1 MDLGL
6 NGKVAL
12 VAASTKGLGKATAVA
27 LSAEGA
33 QVVINGRYR
42 QNLDD
47 AADEIRTRTGKTP
60 LAIQA
65 DVTKPE
71 DIERMFGEV
80 VERFGTIH
88 VLVTNAGGPPAG
100 GFADFNDE
108 QWLSA
113 VELNLMSTVRLI
125 RKAIPIMQSQKW
137 GRIVNIVSLTV
148 KQPADNLLL
157 SNSVRTSII
166 GLAKSISKDLA
177 RDNVLI
183 NNVAP
188 YYVSTKRIDYLME
201 QTAARFGITKEA
213 ALENIVREIP
223 VGRLGTPD
231 EFGNLVAFLCSE
243 KNSYMTG
250 STIQFD
256 GGAYKGLF

>member
-6 NGKVAL
+6 KDKIAL
-12 VAASTKGLGKATAVA
+12 VAASTKGLGKASAAA
-27 LSAEGA
+27 LAAEGA
-33 QVVINGRYR
+33 EVVINGRHK
-42 QNLDD
+42 QNLHD
-47 AADEIRTRTGKTP
+47 AVEEIRSVTGKTP

-65 DVTKPE
+65 DVTKAE
-71 DIERMFGEV
+71 DIDRMFSEIEKRLGAL
-80 VERFGTIH
+80 H

-100 GFADFNDE
+100 NFRDFNDE
-108 QWLSA
+108 QWINA

-125 RKAIPIMQSQKW
+125 RRAAPVMQKQKW

-157 SNSVRTSII
+157 SNSVRGAII

-177 RDNVLI
+177 PDNALV
-183 NNVAP
+183 NNIAP

-201 QTAARFGITKEA
+201 QTAARLGTTKEA
-213 ALENIVREIP
+213 AMQNIVKEIP
-223 VGRLGTPD
+223 VGRLGTPE
-231 EFGNLVAFLCSE
+231 EFGSVVAFLCSD
-243 KNSYMTG
+243 KNSYVTG

-256 GGAYKGLF
+256 GGAYKGVY

>member
-6 NGKVAL
+6 KEKVAL
-12 VAASTKGLGKATAVA
+12 VAASTKGLGKASAAA
-27 LSAEGA
+27 LAAEGA
-33 QVVINGRYR
+33 EVVINGRHK
-42 QNLDD
+42 QNLHD
-47 AADEIRTRTGKTP
+47 AAGEIKSLTGKTP

-71 DIERMFGEV
+71 DIDRMFDEI
-80 VERFGTIH
+80 EKRFGGLH

-100 GFADFNDE
+100 NFPDFNDE
-108 QWLSA
+108 QWIKA

-125 RKAIPIMQSQKW
+125 RKAAPAMQKQKW

-157 SNSVRTSII
+157 SNSVRSAII
-166 GLAKSISKDLA
+166 GLAKSISKGFA

-183 NNVAP
+183 NNIAP

-201 QTAARFGITKEA
+201 QAAARLGTTKEA
-213 ALENIVREIP
+213 ALQNIVKEIP
-223 VGRLGTPD
+223 VGRLGTPE
-231 EFGNLVAFLCSE
+231 EFGSAVAFLCSDR
-243 KNSYMTG
+243 NSYMTG

-256 GGAYKGLF
+256 GGAYKGVY